1 MAISITF
8 KLVLGGAAMTMTPL
22 TADAQTVLAQVVHG
36 QTGQAH
42 AGQADASRVQADRI
56 QALHAAIHP
65 VSTAEE
71 TRAWLSRVPVTHDF
85 PPDFSS
91 MLRGQAPLYMIEIT
105 TAPGCVPC
113 GDLWARLLDFRR
125 RYGWRV
131 RTIGRQEA
139 MLRSGRLGLPWVG
152 DPVAWVRP
160 LGDPDRMVP
169 VAVGTDY
176 EANIAR
182 NAWLAA
188 GMLSGTRAAV
198 GVRAMSRFTGIV
210 GARAPASSNP
220 RGR

>member
-1 MAISITF
+1 
-8 KLVLGGAAMTMTPL
+8 MTMTPL
-22 TADAQTVLAQVVHG
+22 TAESQTAREQAARG
-36 QTGQAH
+36 QTGQTH
-42 AGQADASRVQADRI
+42 AGQAHTGRADAGRVQADRM
-56 QALHAAIHP
+56 QALRAAIHP

-85 PPDFSS
+85 PPDFTS
-91 MLRGQAPLYMIEIT
+91 MLRGQAPLYMIEIS

-113 GDLWARLLDFRR
+113 GDLWARLLDFSR
-125 RYGWRV
+125 RYGWQV

-169 VAVGTDY
+169 VAVGTDH

-188 GMLSGTRAAV
+188 GMLSGARAAV
-198 GVRAMSRFTGIV
+198 GVRAMSKFTGIV
-210 GARAPASSNP
+210 GTRAPASSNP